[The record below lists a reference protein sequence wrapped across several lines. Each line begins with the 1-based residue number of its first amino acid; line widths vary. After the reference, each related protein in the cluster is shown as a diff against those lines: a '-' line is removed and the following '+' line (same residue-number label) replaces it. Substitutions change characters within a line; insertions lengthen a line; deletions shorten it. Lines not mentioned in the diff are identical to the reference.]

1 MKMKHI
7 AWFKRSRI
15 LPEGSAHISATVN
28 DWGGENYLRSELF
41 STPQLERFGKKL
53 ARTHKLSPEIL
64 PYYLLKRLT
73 DNETIITR
81 CCYLLNAGKKNE
93 YHARR

>member
-1 MKMKHI
+1 MKMKPI
-7 AWFKRSRI
+7 AWFKRSRF
-15 LPEGSAHISATVN
+15 LPEGSAHISAPVN
-28 DWGGENYLRSELF
+28 DSGGENYLRSELF

-81 CCYLLNAGKKNE
+81 C
-93 YHARR
+93 